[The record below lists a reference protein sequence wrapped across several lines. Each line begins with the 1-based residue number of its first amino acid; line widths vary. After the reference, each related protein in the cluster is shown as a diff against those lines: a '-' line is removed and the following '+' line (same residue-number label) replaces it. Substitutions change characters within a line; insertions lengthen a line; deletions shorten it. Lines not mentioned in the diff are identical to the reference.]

1 MQFYF
6 AGADGTSRKLTEEE
20 AREHLS
26 NYQMTEAIEAKLADP
41 AEEVSYMTVG
51 GYIIV
56 EIN

>member
-6 AGADGTSRKLTEEE
+6 DGADGTSRKITEEE

-26 NYQMTEAIEAKLADP
+26 NYQIAEAVVAKLEDP
-41 AEEVSYMTVG
+41 HEEVSYKTVG
-51 GYIIV
+51 GIIRV